1 MIDSEKFEIK
11 LKRLALN
18 DFRGFSKLQ
27 LEFDNSLTV
36 FIGENGSGKTTILD
50 ALAGFLDFF
59 ILQIYPRYKFKYD
72 RYSKADIKND
82 SEIQAS
88 VNELEFSVNEETLRL
103 GSHFTDKTDLIVR
116 FEEPSQDWS
125 TEFLQDLSRKE
136 IVNQTEKK
144 PIHKINLP
152 IIVYY
157 PSLLIEK
164 KQPEK
169 STLDVDKY
177 SNYDDSLS
185 GYSLN
190 FEKFKE
196 WFRWQQ
202 NIETE
207 EGDNKLLSFIK
218 KAILQILNDDSQV
231 FSDIRISWKNKEVP
245 EGEMAIKKGN
255 SYLYDYQLSSGEKSL
270 LTKVGD
276 LARRLCIANRHLD
289 NPHHGKGIVLID
301 EIDTHLHPKWQ
312 RKIIPKLREIF
323 PNIQFV
329 VTTHSPMVVQNL
341 DKENI
346 RILREGNIIQ
356 SKPVKGRDIN
366 SVSFDIFGVEKHPIE
381 QQDLLNLMRKCFDLI
396 DEGKTGDAKSILA
409 KLIEVWGEED
419 GNIVELK
426 TLIDLSGGRN

>member
-11 LKRLALN
+11 LKSLALN
-18 DFRGFSKLQ
+18 NFRGFSKLQ
-27 LEFDNSLTV
+27 FEFDDNLTV

-50 ALAGFLDFF
+50 AVAGFLDFL
-59 ILQIYPRYKFKYD
+59 ILQIYPRHKFKYD
-72 RYSKADIKND
+72 RFSKADIKND

-88 VNELEFSVNEETLRL
+88 ANELEFSVNEETLRL
-103 GSHFTDKTDLIVR
+103 GSHFTDKTDLL
-116 FEEPSQDWS
+116 FTFPESSQDWII
-125 TEFLQDLSRKE
+125 EFLQDINNKE
-136 IVNQTEKK
+136 TENQTEKK

-157 PSLLIEK
+157 PSNLIEK
-164 KQPEK
+164 KQSEK
-169 STLDVDKY
+169 LTLDVDKY

-289 NPHHGKGIVLID
+289 NPLHGTGIVLID

-323 PNIQFV
+323 PNTQFV
-329 VTTHSPMVVQNL
+329 VTTHSPLVLGEVES
-341 DKENI
+341 KCI
-346 RILREGNIIQ
+346 RIL
-356 SKPVKGRDIN
+356 D
-366 SVSFDIFGVEKHPIE
+366 D
-381 QQDLLNLMRKCFDLI
+381 
-396 DEGKTGDAKSILA
+396 GKVYGADDTYGHDVNSILDSIMKTDSIKNKVEIKKIH
-409 KLIEVWGEED
+409 KLITQNKLSEAKNLLEQVQKKSEGQ
-419 GNIVELK
+419 VPQLFELK
-426 TLIDLSGGRN
+426 MLIQKKELIGK

>member
-18 DFRGFSKLQ
+18 NFRGFSKLQ
-27 LEFDNSLTV
+27 LDFDDNLTV

-144 PIHKINLP
+144 PFHKINLP

-157 PSLLIEK
+157 PSNLIEK
-164 KQPEK
+164 KQSEK
-169 STLDVDKY
+169 LTLDVDKY

-289 NPHHGKGIVLID
+289 NPLHGTGIVLID

-329 VTTHSPMVVQNL
+329 VTTHSPLVVQNL

-356 SKPVKGRDIN
+356 GKPVKGRDIN

-396 DEGKTGDAKSILA
+396 DEGKTEDAKSILT

-426 TLIDLSGGRN
+426 TLIDLSGGQN

>member
-1 MIDSEKFEIK
+1 M
-11 LKRLALN
+11 
-18 DFRGFSKLQ
+18 
-27 LEFDNSLTV
+27 
-36 FIGENGSGKTTILD
+36 
-50 ALAGFLDFF
+50 
-59 ILQIYPRYKFKYD
+59 
-72 RYSKADIKND
+72 
-82 SEIQAS
+82 
-88 VNELEFSVNEETLRL
+88 NELEFSVNEETLRL

-144 PIHKINLP
+144 PINKINLP

-157 PSLLIEK
+157 PSNLIEK
-164 KQPEK
+164 KQSEK
-169 STLDVDKY
+169 LTLDVDKY

-289 NPHHGKGIVLID
+289 NPLHGTGIVLID

-329 VTTHSPMVVQNL
+329 VTTHSPLVVQNL

-356 SKPVKGRDIN
+356 GKPVKGRDIN

-396 DEGKTGDAKSILA
+396 DEGKTEDAKSILT

-426 TLIDLSGGRN
+426 TLIDLSGGQN